1 MKRKRLFSSAST
13 LCAILALAAC
23 ATNPAKNLEQQGDRA
38 YGQYVIYKEQGAKLL
53 TNSAIADNAKKPLAQ
68 AMVASKEPADKLQ
81 DLLIQYSEVKAQV
94 AAGTT
99 PAERLAIVE
108 AELSTWLAKAQPL
121 IDDLIKAV
129 GELL

>member
-1 MKRKRLFSSAST
+1 MIPRHFKPLYSLLPLLLLLS
-13 LCAILALAAC
+13 AC
-23 ATNPAKNLEQQGDRA
+23 ATNPARNLEQHGDRA
-38 YGQYVIYKEQGAKLL
+38 YGQYVIAKEQGAKLL
-53 TNSAIADNAKKPLAQ
+53 KNSAIADNAKKPLAQ

-81 DLLIQYSEVKAQV
+81 DLLIQYSEVSAQV

-99 PAERLAIVE
+99 PPERLAIVE
-108 AELSTWLAKAQPL
+108 RELSTWLAKAQPL